1 MLCSRLV
8 WHGFGEIY
16 VRSGPSNCA
25 SGRSPSCRFPRRVR
39 CDVNQPAQM
48 RSQDPNK
55 NDTREM
61 EPRDLCHEWCFCV
74 NTTWQSRAKL
84 LGDLARI

>member
-1 MLCSRLV
+1 
-8 WHGFGEIY
+8 
-16 VRSGPSNCA
+16 
-25 SGRSPSCRFPRRVR
+25 
-39 CDVNQPAQM
+39 M